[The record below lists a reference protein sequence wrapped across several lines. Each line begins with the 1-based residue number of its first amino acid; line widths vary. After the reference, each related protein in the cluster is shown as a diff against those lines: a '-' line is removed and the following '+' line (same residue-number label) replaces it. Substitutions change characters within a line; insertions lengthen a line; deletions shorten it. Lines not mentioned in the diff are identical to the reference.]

1 MKNIDKR
8 LFSISLI
15 VTVMMIILINGYNQ
29 NTSLSFLQG
38 LMGFKYDTLIF
49 NDDVGIWISILTGV
63 LIYLINSK
71 KK

>member
-15 VTVMMIILINGYNQ
+15 VTVMMIIIIE
-29 NTSLSFLQG
+29 NTYGGENSLYG
-38 LMGFKYDTLIF
+38 LFSGIRSSQIIF
-49 NDDVGIWISILTGV
+49 EDDGAIWISILTGV
-63 LIYLINSK
+63 LIYLISSK